1 MRSNA
6 RAKKGNVMKTHGFF
20 SSGKGD
26 GRNDASDETA
36 VCRSSVG
43 ARDADER
50 RGRES
55 RVGYRARTAG
65 GGT

>member
-1 MRSNA
+1 
-6 RAKKGNVMKTHGFF
+6 MKTHGFF

-36 VCRSSVG
+36 GCRSSVG

-55 RVGYRARTAG
+55 RVGYRAHTAG